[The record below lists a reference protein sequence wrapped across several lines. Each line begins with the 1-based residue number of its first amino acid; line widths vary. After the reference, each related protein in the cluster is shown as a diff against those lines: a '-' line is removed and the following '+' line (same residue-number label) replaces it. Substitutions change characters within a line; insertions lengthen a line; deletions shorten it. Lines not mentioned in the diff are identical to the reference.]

1 MNEKDR
7 FQSNLY
13 RIFSRDEKLDAI
25 PLEELLAAIPTLDS
39 LEAVPA
45 GTTVL
50 VRLDLDVPLKE
61 GAVADFSRL
70 EANSKT
76 LKYCIDKGWTTILFG
91 HIGRDKDLSLK
102 PVCEACG
109 KIIDRDIEFIPD
121 WLNEEKMKL
130 DEGFVSK
137 LQAAKPGALFMLEN
151 TRKYDSERALWKA
164 KDEDFSGISA
174 DMYSL
179 AADFRERVTDIEI
192 NEAIAASN
200 IDFSSSALPLIM
212 PKTAMGFYLSEEMR
226 RHILGARQADLLV
239 MSGLKINKLDDLENV
254 LTR

>member
-70 EANSKT
+70 DRSPPGHPRAEGMAT
-76 LKYCIDKGWTTILFG
+76 AGAKGRARSC
-91 HIGRDKDLSLK
+91 GRESVIR
-102 PVCEACG
+102 PPSASHPRRRR
-109 KIIDRDIEFIPD
+109 RDG
-121 WLNEEKMKL
+121 M
-130 DEGFVSK
+130 
-137 LQAAKPGALFMLEN
+137 
-151 TRKYDSERALWKA
+151 
-164 KDEDFSGISA
+164 
-174 DMYSL
+174 
-179 AADFRERVTDIEI
+179 
-192 NEAIAASN
+192 
-200 IDFSSSALPLIM
+200 
-212 PKTAMGFYLSEEMR
+212 TA
-226 RHILGARQADLLV
+226 V
-239 MSGLKINKLDDLENV
+239 V
-254 LTR
+254 WW